1 MDASQLARVYREEAT
16 RIRAALA
23 ARLGDVGL
31 AEDAVQDA
39 FIEAIEHW
47 QDGEIPANCGG
58 WLATTARR
66 KAIDRLRRARA
77 GQDKLALLA
86 ATTST
91 TWDGTDTED
100 DELLGMVFAC
110 CHPALPRES
119 QIALTLRAVCGLTT
133 AQIAAAFLVAEPA
146 MTQRLLRARKILRAM
161 HADVR
166 VPDPDH
172 LAERL
177 AEVLAVVYLV
187 FNEGYL
193 ASAGRQPARR
203 DLAAQ
208 AVTLTRLLHRLM
220 PREPEVLGLLALELL
235 HESRAATRFDGWGR
249 LVRLAEQDRTRWNK
263 ELIAEATRL
272 LDQALAMRASG
283 PYQVQAA
290 IAALHAEA
298 PDYEQTDWRQI
309 RMLYDRLQEL
319 TPSPVVLLNRAVAT
333 RYLQGPQAALA
344 EIEPLATELDG
355 YRLFHALRAGL
366 LTGSA
371 AATRPGKPASGRS
384 RWPSTRPSAS
394 SSPAVCRSERR
405 GATSPHG
412 PDLDRHPALVH
423 PGPGLGDLDGL
434 LDGVGLEHRVPAE
447 RLLGLHERAV
457 GDAAGAGGLRG
468 GRRRELVTGLDE
480 LARTAAA
487 LLVPG
492 ADLGVP
498 LLALG
503 LGHGPRRL
511 GVQQQDDVLHVCL
524 QCIPRDATMASP
536 HPFHE
541 RPGPVSDTAVFRPP
555 PAPSHALSYAFSAS
569 ASPRSLAA
577 SLDSM
582 VKMAS

>member
-1 MDASQLARVYREEAT
+1 MDAAALERVYREEAT

-39 FIEAIEHW
+39 FVEAIEHW
-47 QDGEIPANCGG
+47 RDGEIPANRGG

-77 GQDKLALLA
+77 GQEKLALLA
-86 ATTST
+86 ATTGT
-91 TWDGTDTED
+91 TWDGTDAED

-161 HADVR
+161 RADVR

-249 LVRLAEQDRTRWNK
+249 LVRLAEQDRTHWNQ
-263 ELIAEATRL
+263 ELIAEAIRL

-298 PDYEQTDWRQI
+298 PDYEHTDWRQI
-309 RMLYDRLQEL
+309 RMLYGRLQEL

-333 RYLQGPQAALA
+333 RYTSGPQAALA
-344 EIEPLATELDG
+344 EIEPLAQELDG

-366 LTGSA
+366 LTGL
-371 AATRPGKPASGRS
+371 GRGDDA
-384 RWPSTRPSAS
+384 RDA
-394 SSPAVCRSERR
+394 SER
-405 GATSPHG
+405 
-412 PDLDRHPALVH
+412 ALA
-423 PGPGLGDLDGL
+423 LAAN
-434 LDGVGLEHRVPAE
+434 PAE
-447 RLLGLHERAV
+447 R
-457 GDAAGAGGLRG
+457 
-468 GRRRELVTGLDE
+468 EL
-480 LARTAAA
+480 LAR
-487 LLVPG
+487 
-492 ADLGVP
+492 
-498 LLALG
+498 
-503 LGHGPRRL
+503 RL
-511 GVQQQDDVLHVCL
+511 
-524 QCIPRDATMASP
+524 S
-536 HPFHE
+536 F
-541 RPGPVSDTAVFRPP
+541 
-555 PAPSHALSYAFSAS
+555 
-569 ASPRSLAA
+569 
-577 SLDSM
+577 
-582 VKMAS
+582 